1 MLETLKTYLLVTK
14 PGIVLGNLI
23 TASAGFMLA
32 SRGRVDAPLLFSMT
46 MGLSLVI
53 AAGCVFNNCIDRN
66 MDKKMARTKHRA
78 LALGR
83 MSPASALLYGTVL
96 GIAGMTLL
104 FNTTNP
110 LCGIIVLAGFLVYV
124 VLYSLCLKPRSVHS
138 TLIGSLAGAAP
149 PLAGYCAVSNRFDT
163 GALILLL
170 IFGLWQ
176 MPHCYAIA
184 VFRYKDY
191 AAANI
196 PILPVK
202 KGIPSTRKH
211 VIGYMLAFT
220 AATLM
225 LTLGGYTGYGFLAV
239 AVAVNLFW
247 LHTAWRGFERSANRI
262 WGRKLFMGSILT
274 VTLLCAMMSIDF
286 KTGVKQQDLL
296 LASRLDSR
304 QLHGEY
310 VYEPTHVSA
319 ANERHSSGTLSRRR
333 PK

>member
-1 MLETLKTYLLVTK
+1 MLETIKTYLQITK

-23 TASAGFMLA
+23 TAAAGFMLA
-32 SRGRVDAPLLFSMT
+32 SKGHIDTVLLLSMLI
-46 MGLSLVI
+46 GLSLVI
-53 AAGCVFNNCIDRN
+53 ASGCVFNNCIDRN

-78 LALGR
+78 LAQGLV
-83 MSPASALLYGTVL
+83 SPASAFFYGTLL

-104 FNTTNP
+104 FSTTNP
-110 LCGIIVLAGFLVYV
+110 LCSIIVLAGFMVYV
-124 VLYSLCLKPRSVHS
+124 VLYSLYLKPRSLHS

-149 PLAGYCAVSNRFDT
+149 PLAGYCAVGNRFDM

-191 AAANI
+191 TAANI
-196 PILPVK
+196 PILPIK

-211 VIGYMLAFT
+211 VIGYMLAFM

-225 LTLGGYTGYGFLAV
+225 LTFGGYTGYGFLAV
-239 AVAVNLFW
+239 AIAVNVIW
-247 LHTAWRGFERSANRI
+247 LHTAWWGFGRTDHRI

-274 VTLLCAMMSIDF
+274 VTLLCAMMAIDF
-286 KTGVKQQDLL
+286 TARVTPDLL
-296 LASRLDSR
+296 LASRFDSR
-304 QLHGEY
+304 QFHGEY
-310 VYEPTHVSA
+310 VNEPKYVSET
-319 ANERHSSGTLSRRR
+319 NERHPAKTLSRRR

>member
-1 MLETLKTYLLVTK
+1 MLETIKTYLLVTK
-14 PGIVLGNLI
+14 PGIIFGNLI
-23 TASAGFMLA
+23 TAAAGFMLA
-32 SRGRVDAPLLFSMT
+32 SKGRVDTALLLSMT

-53 AAGCVFNNCIDRN
+53 ASGCVFNNCIDRN
-66 MDKKMARTKHRA
+66 MDKEMARTKHRA
-78 LALGR
+78 LAQGLI
-83 MSPASALLYGTVL
+83 SPGAALLYGTLL

-104 FNTTNP
+104 FSTTKP
-110 LCGIIVLAGFLVYV
+110 LCGIIVLAGFIVYV
-124 VLYSLCLKPRSVHS
+124 VLYSLYLKPRSVQS

-149 PLAGYCAVSNRFDT
+149 PLAGYCAVSNRFDM

-196 PILPVK
+196 PILPIK

-211 VIGYMLAFT
+211 VIGYMLAFI

-225 LTLGGYTGYGFLAV
+225 LTFGGYTGYGFLAV
-239 AVAVNLFW
+239 AISVNLFW
-247 LHTAWRGFERSANRI
+247 LHTAWRGFGRTDNRI
-262 WGRKLFMGSILT
+262 WARKLFMGSILT
-274 VTLLCAMMSIDF
+274 VTILCAMMSIDF
-286 KTGVKQQDLL
+286 TAKVTPDML
-296 LASRLDSR
+296 LASRFDSR
-304 QLHGEY
+304 QFHGEY
-310 VYEPTHVSA
+310 FNEPKYVSE
-319 ANERHSSGTLSRRR
+319 ANERHPEGTLSRRR